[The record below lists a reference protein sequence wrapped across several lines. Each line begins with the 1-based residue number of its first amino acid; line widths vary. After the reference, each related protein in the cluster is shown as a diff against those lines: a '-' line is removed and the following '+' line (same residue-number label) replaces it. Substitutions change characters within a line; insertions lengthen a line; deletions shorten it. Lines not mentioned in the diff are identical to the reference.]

1 MSESAAASP
10 VSGRLRHRLDLLRG
24 RLQGRPDSEHEQ
36 AIVRIVIVALASP
49 GPVCPLRGA

>member
-36 AIVRIVIVALASP
+36 ALLRIV
-49 GPVCPLRGA
+49 